1 MSAAIT
7 KIMMIQMAICMV
19 VTFCRLI
26 RNSFHPL
33 GTDPDVLALRQRSY
47 TSGGHSA

>member
-19 VTFCRLI
+19 VTFMCRSGCSL
-26 RNSFHPL
+26 HPL
-33 GTDPDVLALRQRSY
+33 GADSEALALRQRSY
-47 TSGGHSA
+47 TFGGHSA